1 MAFIQATPLL
11 KNLSAFVKTITHG
24 PWGDAL
30 FVVLD
35 PYWYTVKKPGRNVDN
50 WGWTLGDKQYNW
62 FKNVLEKSNAKFKFV
77 FCHQLIGGGD
87 TEGRGGVEFAKYY
100 EMGGFNKDD
109 TWGFDVKRPGWGKP
123 IHKLM
128 TDANVTVF
136 FHGHDH
142 FFAKQQL
149 DGVVYQLVPQPSH
162 LNLKNAGQTESYG
175 YTTGDI
181 LPSSGH
187 LRVTVSE
194 SRVNVDYI
202 RTYLAGD
209 ETARRKNG
217 EVAYSYKIENP

>member
-1 MAFIQATPLL
+1 
-11 KNLSAFVKTITHG
+11 
-24 PWGDAL
+24 
-30 FVVLD
+30 
-35 PYWYTVKKPGRNVDN
+35 
-50 WGWTLGDKQYNW
+50 
-62 FKNVLEKSNAKFKFV
+62 
-77 FCHQLIGGGD
+77 
-87 TEGRGGVEFAKYY
+87 
-100 EMGGFNKDD
+100 MGGFNKDD